1 MRWEM
6 DCAGG
11 CDVNGIDTDVVAAIA
26 REVAVQVGELRYN
39 LWFKDNARL
48 EVNESEL
55 VIGVPNLFFQ
65 EWLNSNF
72 LSPLRKATEVVLGR
86 RLPIRLVVDGE
97 MFRATRARDGKDLPK
112 LPVKAHGSGT
122 PGVPAGRPGVRA
134 QTLQNFVIGP
144 PNRMAH
150 AAALRVAEEP
160 AAQIN
165 PLILYGPLGLGK
177 THLLRGIAH
186 ATRDRHRNLSVVYMT
201 AEAFTNAFLEEMRCG
216 RLGAFRQRVRGADLL
231 LIDDVQF
238 LASKKATQNELLH
251 TYETFDAAGKQ
262 MVLAADEHPRLI
274 RNFSDQ
280 LLNRLVSGMACPL
293 QAPDFDTRLG
303 ILSLRCQEVGL
314 RLDREVLEFVTS
326 HFRTNVRELEGA
338 LHCLKAHHEFTRAA
352 IDLAAAQQALAE
364 LMRHTTKCV
373 TLKEVEDAICQT
385 FDVNAS
391 DLRSSTR
398 SRAVTHPRML
408 AMYLARKYTGA
419 AYDAI
424 GNHFGG
430 RDHST
435 VMSAERKVETWIDEA
450 ATLSFS
456 RRPWRIADAIR
467 AIEQRL
473 K

>member
-48 EVNESEL
+48 EIVDNEL

-72 LSPLRKATEVVLGR
+72 LGPLRKATESVLGR
-86 RLPIRLVVDGE
+86 RLAIRLVVDGE
-97 MFRATRARDGKDLPK
+97 LFRAARTRDGKGPPVV
-112 LPVKAHGSGT
+112 PVKSNGAGP
-122 PGVPAGRPGVRA
+122 PGAATRRPGHRG
-134 QTLQNFVIGP
+134 QTLDNFVVGP
-144 PNRMAH
+144 PNRMAY
-150 AAALRVAEEP
+150 AAALRAAEEP
-160 AAQIN
+160 SDQIN
-165 PLILYGPLGLGK
+165 PLIVYGPLGLGK

-186 ATRDRHRNLSVVYMT
+186 AARERHRNLSVVYMT
-201 AEAFTNAFLEEMRCG
+201 AEAFTNAFLEEMRGG

-238 LASKKATQNELLH
+238 LASKTATQNELLH
-251 TYETFDAAGKQ
+251 TYEAFDASGKQ

-274 RNFSDQ
+274 RDFSDQ

-293 QAPDFDTRLG
+293 QPPDFDTRLG
-303 ILSLRCQEVGL
+303 ILTLRSQEVGL
-314 RLDREVLEFVTS
+314 RLDREVLEFVAS

-338 LHCLKAHHEFTRAA
+338 MHCLKAHAEFTRAP
-352 IDLAAAQQALAE
+352 IDLAAAQHALAE
-364 LMRHTTKCV
+364 LMRHSTKCV
-373 TLKEVEDAICQT
+373 TLKEVEEAICQI
-385 FDVNAS
+385 FNLNAS
-391 DLRSSTR
+391 ELRSATR

-424 GNHFGG
+424 GEHFGG

-435 VMSAERKVETWIDEA
+435 VISAERKVEAWIDAA
-450 ATLSFS
+450 ATMSFS
-456 RRPWRIADAIR
+456 GRPWRIADAIR
-467 AIEQRL
+467 AIEQKL